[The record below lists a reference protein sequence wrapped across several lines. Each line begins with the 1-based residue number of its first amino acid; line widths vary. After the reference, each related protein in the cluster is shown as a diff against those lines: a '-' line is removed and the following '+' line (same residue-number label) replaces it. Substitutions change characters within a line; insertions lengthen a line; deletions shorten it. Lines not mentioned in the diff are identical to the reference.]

1 MLHPANVKDGVRQE
15 RGWSPTSLLAD
26 MAKRAFDSGRIF
38 GVTHGSAP
46 FRVLALPGWLH
57 TAADWDASLRALV
70 ADGVGSVA
78 LDLPGFGG
86 ATPEPE
92 EATGSAGYAD
102 RVEPVLEELVA
113 GAGGPVVVAGHSFGG
128 RVALQLAA
136 RRPDLVGA
144 LVLTGVPKLV
154 APTGPSTKPALS
166 YRLARWLHRRGVL
179 PDSKMEELRRKS
191 GSADYRNAPSVTMR
205 NVLVAVTNEVYE
217 EQLRASSCPVELV
230 WGEADTAA
238 PVADARRAA
247 ALLGDRA
254 TLTEL
259 PGVDH
264 FTPVRAADALA
275 AALRRHL

>member
-1 MLHPANVKDGVRQE
+1 
-15 RGWSPTSLLAD
+15 
-26 MAKRAFDSGRIF
+26 MAKKAFDGGRIF

-46 FRVLALPGWLH
+46 ARVLALPGWLH
-57 TAADWDASLRALV
+57 TASDWDATLRSL
-70 ADGVGSVA
+70 ADEVGSVA

-92 EATGSAGYAD
+92 EATGSPGYAD
-102 RVEPVLEELVA
+102 RVEPVLQELA
-113 GAGGPVVVAGHSFGG
+113 AAGGPVVVVGHSFGG
-128 RVALQLAA
+128 RVAVHLAA
-136 RRPDLVGA
+136 RCPDAVAA
-144 LVLTGVPKLV
+144 LVLTGVPRLV
-154 APTGPSTKPALS
+154 APEGPSSTPAFT
-166 YRLARWLHRRGVL
+166 YRAARWLHRRGIL

-205 NVLVAVTNEVYE
+205 NVLVAATNEHYE
-217 EQLRASSCPVELV
+217 EQLRQLRCPVELV

-238 PVADARRAA
+238 PLADVRRAA

-264 FTPVRAADALA
+264 FTPVKAPDALA
-275 AALRRHL
+275 AAIRRHLR

>member
-1 MLHPANVKDGVRQE
+1 
-15 RGWSPTSLLAD
+15 
-26 MAKRAFDSGRIF
+26 MAKKAFDEGRIF

-46 FRVLALPGWLH
+46 HRVLALPGWLH
-57 TAADWDASLRALV
+57 TSSDWDATLRSLE
-70 ADGVGSVA
+70 VGSVA

-86 ATPEPE
+86 ATAEPT
-92 EATGSAGYAD
+92 EATGSAGYAE
-102 RVEPVLEELVA
+102 RVEPVLRDLATAAA
-113 GAGGPVVVAGHSFGG
+113 GPIVVVGHSFGG
-128 RVALQLAA
+128 RVAVHLAVRCPEA
-136 RRPDLVGA
+136 VAA

-154 APTGPSTKPALS
+154 PSAAPSSKPAFS
-166 YRLARWLHRRGVL
+166 YRAARWLHRRGIL

-205 NVLVAVTNEVYE
+205 NVLVAVTNEDYE
-217 EQLRASSCPVELV
+217 AQLRQLRGPVELV

-238 PVADARRAA
+238 PVADVRRAA

-264 FTPVRAADALA
+264 FTPVKAPDALA
-275 AALRRHL
+275 AAVRRHLP

>member
-1 MLHPANVKDGVRQE
+1 
-15 RGWSPTSLLAD
+15 

-57 TAADWDASLRALV
+57 TAADWDATFRALGP
-70 ADGVGSVA
+70 AVGGVA

-86 ATPEPE
+86 ATPEPD

-102 RVEPVLEELVA
+102 RVEPVLDELV
-113 GAGGPVVVAGHSFGG
+113 GAGDGAPVVVVGHSFGG
-128 RVALQLAA
+128 RVGVHLTA
-136 RRPDLVGA
+136 RRPDAVAA
-144 LVLTGVPKLV
+144 LVLTGVPRLV
-154 APTGPSTKPALS
+154 APQGGPSAKPALT
-166 YRLARWLHRRGVL
+166 YRAARWLHRRGIL

-205 NVLVAVTNEVYE
+205 NVLVTVTNEVYE
-217 EQLRASSCPVELV
+217 EQLRAVRCPVELV
-230 WGEADTAA
+230 WGQADTAA
-238 PVADARRAA
+238 PIADVRRAA
-247 ALLGDRA
+247 ELVGERA

-264 FTPVRAADALA
+264 FTPVKAADALA
-275 AALRRHL
+275 AAIGRHL